1 VQLRDREEE
10 RQRKA
15 ARVRVQEVRDAAVEP
30 DQRAPR
36 GDVPGDR
43 EEERE
48 PEGERAPARDR
59 ERAR

>member
-1 VQLRDREEE
+1 
-10 RQRKA
+10 
-15 ARVRVQEVRDAAVEP
+15 VRVQEVRDAAVQA
-30 DQRAPR
+30 DQRAAR
-36 GDVPGDR
+36 GDVPRDR